1 MTLPDISIP
10 IHLPIEIPTL
20 LHPPIVHFA
29 VAIPVLI
36 LLFEIINLFL
46 KSKSLKITTSLL
58 IALTVLI
65 IFCAYLTGKTDAK
78 VVLDSGTFNE
88 VADLKEHKLLGIYL
102 VYATVIIFVFKLLS
116 LVINKT
122 GFRIFYVFL
131 LTLFVISILEQAEDG
146 GKLVYKYGANVQIQ
160 NNNKDKNSLPKV
172 EQKEVQSKKETSKDN
187 QNSIDNNKTNSD
199 TNETT
204 IKPKEDEQK
213 QETQDS
219 LKEDLE
225 NNTTESNS
233 TNQ

>member
-1 MTLPDISIP
+1 MILPDISIP

-160 NNNKDKNSLPKV
+160 NNNKDKNFLPKV